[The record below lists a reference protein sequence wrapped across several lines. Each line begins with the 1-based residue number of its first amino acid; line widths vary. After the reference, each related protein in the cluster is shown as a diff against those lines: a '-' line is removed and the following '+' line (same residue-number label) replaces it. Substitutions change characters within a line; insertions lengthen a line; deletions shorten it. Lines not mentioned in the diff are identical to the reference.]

1 MSGAKKKNGSS
12 GDLMNVSSPMHVG
25 GAPSVPGL
33 HQSLASGKGTSAGMN
48 LEICLHVRVGTA
60 SCCWVIIPLFSLVAL
75 GWSCSV
81 SIRRTDMAN

>member
-33 HQSLASGKGTSAGMN
+33 HQSLASGKRTSAGMN
-48 LEICLHVRVGTA
+48 LERFLHVRVLLHAAG
-60 SCCWVIIPLFSLVAL
+60 
-75 GWSCSV
+75 
-81 SIRRTDMAN
+81 